1 MSILK
6 LKERHPVSISKPPPM
21 EVVIVMTL
29 EIIPLILLGRI
40 IMYNNNKHCQLSGIT
55 PELLKQETLH
65 LGIREEDSELEYLQ
79 AFVNLAKQY

>member
-1 MSILK
+1 M
-6 LKERHPVSISKPPPM
+6 SKPPPM

-29 EIIPLILLGRI
+29 KIIPFILLGRI
-40 IMYNNNKHCQLSGIT
+40 IMHNGNKHCQLNDIT

-79 AFVNLAKQY
+79 AFVNLAKQH